1 MKGSKQSWRV
11 MMLLML
17 ALWTTF
23 SQPSTYA
30 QTLETAPKTGQQQ
43 SGGKR
48 TVKGQVK
55 DDHGDILIG
64 VTVYGGDG
72 KVSCVTNID
81 GMYQI
86 KIPTGRTTIRFS
98 YVGMKSV
105 NITIEP
111 GTSDVV
117 RNLSMESNNTLKD
130 VVVTGIFQKNKEAF
144 TGSVTTISN
153 KELKE
158 FGNKNL
164 LTSIA
169 NIDPSFNM
177 LVNNQYGSDPNHLP
191 DIQIR
196 GTANLPTITDLQD
209 NTKTDLNTPLIIMD
223 GFEISLTRMMD
234 LNEDEVESITL
245 LTRC

>member
-1 MKGSKQSWRV
+1 
-11 MMLLML
+11 
-17 ALWTTF
+17 
-23 SQPSTYA
+23 
-30 QTLETAPKTGQQQ
+30 
-43 SGGKR
+43 
-48 TVKGQVK
+48 
-55 DDHGDILIG
+55 
-64 VTVYGGDG
+64 
-72 KVSCVTNID
+72 
-81 GMYQI
+81 MYQI

-191 DIQIR
+191 DINRSQYTSYYYGR
-196 GTANLPTITDLQD
+196 
-209 NTKTDLNTPLIIMD
+209 
-223 GFEISLTRMMD
+223 
-234 LNEDEVESITL
+234 V
-245 LTRC
+245 